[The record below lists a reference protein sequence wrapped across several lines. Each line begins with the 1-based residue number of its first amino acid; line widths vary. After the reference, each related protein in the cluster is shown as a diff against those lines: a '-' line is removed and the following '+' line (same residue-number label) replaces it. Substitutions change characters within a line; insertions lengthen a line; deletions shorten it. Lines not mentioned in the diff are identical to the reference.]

1 MAAPAWANTFGRDS
15 RPGAGA
21 LAPPP
26 YGPGGASVT
35 DGYTAHG
42 RTWAGGTTPAAGRCG
57 QVSESQ
63 PLAWAALME
72 PPPPEVRRVPEVIP
86 VDASAGEA
94 GVWFETKQLAGAPE
108 RQDFRCPSHTPVK
121 LLKKSPWSK
130 SNVPRSNDNGA
141 TENLALWANREG
153 GRDGCME

>member
-72 PPPPEVRRVPEVIP
+72 PPPPEVRRVPEADPPPPTMFPGQVPDHCSLGPYLITQLVRVSRCRQHSRGP
-86 VDASAGEA
+86 LPSRPLSVVLS
-94 GVWFETKQLAGAPE
+94 GVGA
-108 RQDFRCPSHTPVK
+108 
-121 LLKKSPWSK
+121 
-130 SNVPRSNDNGA
+130 
-141 TENLALWANREG
+141 EG
-153 GRDGCME
+153 K